1 MNHVAVEA
9 ADTELRG
16 KRVFI
21 VSRCARTLYNFRRR
35 LIEDVTR
42 AGASVTAL
50 GAAGDGF
57 EVRLREHGVAFE
69 HIPVGQRSID
79 PLADLRLLRH
89 LVARFRR
96 ERPHVV
102 HAFTIKPAIFGTLA
116 AWLAGVPVR
125 IVTITGV
132 GHAFTTAGP
141 AVRTI
146 VSMLYR
152 VALSRAHVVSF
163 QNADDRELFLS
174 LGLVRRE
181 RTQLVPGSGIDL
193 DAFRPRPLPLEAG
206 GAPRFLMLAR
216 VLREKGVAEFAAAA
230 AIVKAKHPNA
240 TFTLLGGADARN
252 PSTLNPEELDALRR
266 SSVLQWIDDVADV
279 RPYIE
284 AADVVVLPSYRE
296 GLPRALL
303 EGAAMGRAL
312 VATDV
317 PGCRDLVLE
326 GQTGHL
332 AEAGNAQS
340 LAAAMQKLC
349 DDPQAI
355 AVMGRAARSLVET
368 RFDLRLVNRMSL
380 ETYARSLRAV
390 SSRFGLPIY

>member
-1 MNHVAVEA
+1 MNDIGLEA
-9 ADTELRG
+9 AYAELKG
-16 KRVFI
+16 KRVCI
-21 VSRCARTLYNFRRR
+21 VSRCARTLYNFRRH
-35 LIEDVTR
+35 LIDDIAR

-57 EVRLREHGVAFE
+57 EARLREHGVAFE
-69 HIPVGQRSID
+69 HIPVAQRSID
-79 PLADLRLLRH
+79 PIADLRLVRH
-89 LVARFRR
+89 LVARFRV

-102 HAFTIKPAIFGTLA
+102 HMFTIKPAIFGTLA
-116 AWLAGVPVR
+116 AWVARVPVR

-132 GHAFTTAGP
+132 GHAFTTAGF

-152 VALSRAHVVSF
+152 VALSKAHVVCF
-163 QNADDRELFLS
+163 QNADDRELFVS
-174 LGLVRRE
+174 LGLVRKE

-193 DAFRPRPLPLEAG
+193 ERFRPRPLPHAAG
-206 GAPRFLMLAR
+206 GAPHFLMIGR
-216 VLREKGVAEFAAAA
+216 VLKEKGVAEFAAAA
-230 AIVKAKHPNA
+230 AIVKAKHPQA
-240 TFTLLGGADARN
+240 TFTLLGGVDARN
-252 PSTLNPEELDALRR
+252 PSTLSSAELEALRR
-266 SSVLQWIDDVADV
+266 SSALQWIDDVADV

-303 EGAAMGRAL
+303 EGAAMARAL

-332 AEAGNAQS
+332 AEVGNAQS
-340 LAAAMQKLC
+340 LAGAMQKLC

-355 AVMGRAARSLVET
+355 APMGRAARSLVES

-380 ETYARSLRAV
+380 ETYAGNLRTHPPFK
-390 SSRFGLPIY
+390 S